1 MVGTLTVLKNQ
12 GKKLFIV
19 SNSSVDYAELLM
31 ETSFGDDW
39 EELFDWCMFS
49 ARKPLFQRAKS
60 SFFEHDRV
68 MNTTGTVPLKGHHAL
83 NSLASL

>member
-39 EELFDWCMFS
+39 E
-49 ARKPLFQRAKS
+49 
-60 SFFEHDRV
+60 
-68 MNTTGTVPLKGHHAL
+68 
-83 NSLASL
+83 